1 MKSFSFS
8 LLLLFISSTTA
19 FLPPLPHSSS
29 SRSSLSR
36 SLSRP
41 TLLQASLDDDDL
53 TDRSFSILS
62 QIVKGLNKEL
72 PVPTAL
78 LPPRA
83 SESGTATST
92 SIKGWF
98 PLSMGLALTV
108 GNPVYPAAF
117 IGFLFLSRPTD
128 APDIGAAVA
137 AALVAGVVNPL
148 LASIGEATGLDDSFL
163 ARIPFFLGVAATGY
177 VLFNVLGEGKEV
189 FADGPKRAEK
199 ERIPIVKEERDIK
212 FFDVKMKNKSDP
224 EAEADIAVEV
234 KEKRPDAGGNG
245 NGNGGGRWHE

>member
-1 MKSFSFS
+1 
-8 LLLLFISSTTA
+8 
-19 FLPPLPHSSS
+19 
-29 SRSSLSR
+29 
-36 SLSRP
+36 
-41 TLLQASLDDDDL
+41 
-53 TDRSFSILS
+53 
-62 QIVKGLNKEL
+62 
-72 PVPTAL
+72 
-78 LPPRA
+78 
-83 SESGTATST
+83 
-92 SIKGWF
+92 
-98 PLSMGLALTV
+98 MGLALTV

-128 APDIGAAVA
+128 APDIGAAVV

-148 LASIGEATGLDDSFL
+148 LVSIGEATGLDDSFL

-224 EAEADIAVEV
+224 GAEADIAVEV
-234 KEKRPDAGGNG
+234 KEKRPDAGGSNG
-245 NGNGGGRWHE
+245 NGNGGGRWRE